1 MEKSYIERIDL
12 FSSSY
17 LARSTFY
24 ENFYNTPFIK
34 YVKSLSS
41 DNPVDCIVIPCTN
54 TFGIKEGV
62 IKDAME

>member
-1 MEKSYIERIDL
+1 MDKSHIERVDL
-12 FSSSY
+12 FSSNY

-24 ENFYNTPFIK
+24 ENFYHTPYIRS
-34 YVKSLSS
+34 VKGLSS
-41 DNPVDCIVIPCTN
+41 DDPVDCIVIPCTN